1 MKKTII
7 LWFGAL
13 VITFLAGYLNS
24 VTSPD
29 FPVSGTVGYGK
40 KKVTYYF
47 EKEYSDRQPYSIM
60 LRTDAEEVRGNVV
73 VYTQSRQDTIPLR
86 YADNKL
92 TASFDS
98 VAIGT
103 TLSYNVFLQYEGK
116 ERQVPEGVTVKT
128 LIQGYIPKTIKVL
141 YFLTLFGGILLAV
154 RAGLD
159 YFTERKNHKKNGLF
173 ALISLAC
180 FSLIVVPVKISYQ
193 YGLVGSMKAV
203 PPGELFP
210 IAQMSFF
217 VIWLTAMIAAFKMKE
232 SKLAAAIGAALIVL
246 AAVFITH

>member
-7 LWFGAL
+7 LWLGAL

-47 EKEYSDRQPYSIM
+47 EKEYSGKQPYSIM
-60 LRTDAEEVRGNVV
+60 LRTDIPEVNGYILRYGSMN
-73 VYTQSRQDTIPLR
+73 DTIPLK

-103 TLSYNVFLQYEGK
+103 TLAYNVVLNYDGV
-116 ERQVPEGVTVKT
+116 ERKIPEGVSVQTTVH
-128 LIQGYIPKTIKVL
+128 GFIPKTIKVL
-141 YFLTLFGGILLAV
+141 YFLTLFGGVLLAV

-159 YFTERKNHKKNGLF
+159 YFTERKNHKKTGFF

-180 FSLIVVPVKISYQ
+180 FSLIVVPVSISYK

-210 IAQMSFF
+210 AAQMSFF
-217 VIWLTAMIAAFKMKE
+217 IIWLIAMIAAFKVKQ
-232 SKLAAAIGAALIVL
+232 SKLAAAIGAGLIVL
-246 AAVFITH
+246 AVVFLPH